1 MAHPDP
7 PEAWVRM
14 PQSDA
19 GPMDRLISTHGRI
32 GSTLKDLIREVMYE
46 SEYLSRRECEMV
58 AAVTAVAQDC
68 HY

>member
-1 MAHPDP
+1 
-7 PEAWVRM
+7 
-14 PQSDA
+14 
-19 GPMDRLISTHGRI
+19 MDRLISTHDRI
-32 GSTLKDLIREVMYE
+32 GTALKALIREVMYE